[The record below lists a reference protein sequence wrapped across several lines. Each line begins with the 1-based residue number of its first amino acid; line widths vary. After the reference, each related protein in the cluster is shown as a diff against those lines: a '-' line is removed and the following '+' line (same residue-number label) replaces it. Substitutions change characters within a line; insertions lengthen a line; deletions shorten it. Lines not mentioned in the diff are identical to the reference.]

1 MASSRGNVVVTL
13 AALAVALGASGCIA
27 PVGQARRARLAD
39 PMMALSPDPT
49 ETYARQKLHTSREGA
64 AGGDGA
70 AAGGGCACQ

>member
-1 MASSRGNVVVTL
+1 MHHTRVLLL
-13 AALAVALGASGCIA
+13 ACTAVFATACIH
-27 PVGQARRARLAD
+27 PIGQARRARLSD
-39 PMMALSPDPT
+39 PMMALSADPT